1 MKELTC
7 IVCPNGCTL
16 QVEKNGEEWK
26 VTGGRCRRGEAFA
39 IAEMTNPVRTICT
52 TVATSFKDVPV
63 LPVRVSGDIPKKRI
77 FDVMEEIN
85 KVKVTERLG
94 RGAVVIENVL
104 GLGVDVIVT
113 SGILAEQSQI

>member
-16 QVEKNGEEWK
+16 QVEKNGEGWK

-113 SGILAEQSQI
+113 SGILAEQGQI